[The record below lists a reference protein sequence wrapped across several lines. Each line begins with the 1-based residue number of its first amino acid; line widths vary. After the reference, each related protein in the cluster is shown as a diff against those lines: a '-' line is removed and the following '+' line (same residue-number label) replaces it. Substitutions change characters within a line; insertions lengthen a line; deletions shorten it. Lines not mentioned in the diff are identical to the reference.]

1 MHRFSPSLAI
11 GIALMVAPVLS
22 AQSPSQTRPQT
33 SLKTSSLVYTNR
45 PFGFQ
50 FDLPLSWKGYT
61 ILKQQWSGRPD
72 TAASSP
78 HREHGPKLVL
88 RHPHWTTAHPHQ
100 DIPIMIFTLRQWNE
114 NLIVSAAP
122 IGPSELGRNSRYV
135 FALPP
140 RYNYAFPDGYE
151 EVEQILKDKPLH
163 PF

>member
-1 MHRFSPSLAI
+1 MHRLSLVMSLV
-11 GIALMVAPVLS
+11 LMVAPVLP
-22 AQSPSQTRPQT
+22 AQSSSQAGSQTLLSAR
-33 SLKTSSLVYTNR
+33 SLVYTNR
-45 PFGFQ
+45 QFGFR
-50 FDLPLSWKGYT
+50 FDLPLGWTGYT
-61 ILKQQWSGRPD
+61 ILKQQWNGRPD

-78 HREHGPKLVL
+78 HQEYGPKLVI
-88 RHPHWTTAHPHQ
+88 RRPHWTTAHPRQ

>member
-1 MHRFSPSLAI
+1 
-11 GIALMVAPVLS
+11 
-22 AQSPSQTRPQT
+22 
-33 SLKTSSLVYTNR
+33 
-45 PFGFQ
+45 
-50 FDLPLSWKGYT
+50 
-61 ILKQQWSGRPD
+61 
-72 TAASSP
+72 
-78 HREHGPKLVL
+78 
-88 RHPHWTTAHPHQ
+88 
-100 DIPIMIFTLRQWNE
+100 MIFTLRQWNE